1 MPEDWYC
8 YDLRGSNYDPG
19 EPVTME
25 PSVAVNHA
33 GTILTHAGADQTMY
47 FLGPFLCTFYLTNT
61 EQTVSYVRSKGKA
74 VIIINPFSLEVTR

>member
-1 MPEDWYC
+1 MQNWVPQKVPKNAEPG
-8 YDLRGSNYDPG
+8 LQKGSATN
-19 EPVTME
+19 
-25 PSVAVNHA
+25 
-33 GTILTHAGADQTMY
+33 HAGADQTMY